1 MTDPI
6 NDPYVPGDPP
16 STPLP
21 ASAGLWEDFIDIFY
35 APASVFARRAT
46 SGFALPMLVVSI
58 LVGVIFLADRGVIMP
73 AFEAD
78 YARGAAAAMKKNPQ
92 ITAEQMEMARG
103 FTEKFLPIIIT
114 LGTPITIFF
123 VGVMLWLVGKL
134 VDAKQSFGASL
145 MVASYSYIPKILGTI
160 ALGILGLVSAPE
172 MANGMSRLTLG
183 LGHFLDPDTTSPA
196 LLVVAA
202 RIDVFTIWVTVLLA
216 IGLSVTGKIPRSRAA
231 VAAVIVWV
239 LGGLYPLLN
248 VLRTQG

>member
-6 NDPYVPGDPP
+6 DDQYVPGDPP
-16 STPLP
+16 STPP
-21 ASAGLWEDFIDIFY
+21 AADAGLWEDFIDIFY

-196 LLVVAA
+196 LVVVAA

-231 VAAVIVWV
+231 VAAIIVWV

-248 VLRTQG
+248 ALRAQG